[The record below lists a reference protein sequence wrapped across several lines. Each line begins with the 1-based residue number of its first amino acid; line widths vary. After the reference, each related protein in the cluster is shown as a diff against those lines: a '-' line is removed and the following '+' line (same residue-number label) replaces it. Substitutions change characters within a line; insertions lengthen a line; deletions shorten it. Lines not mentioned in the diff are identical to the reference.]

1 MELETTRFL
10 SVCPLC
16 EATFNPMEAR
26 VLGEENESH
35 LLHIQCRKCLN
46 ALLALVFISPMGM
59 SSVGLV
65 TDLSFDD
72 ALKFKEDAGV
82 TADDVL
88 DTHTLL
94 QDDEAFLAALV

>member
-1 MELETTRFL
+1 M
-10 SVCPLC
+10 
-16 EATFNPMEAR
+16 
-26 VLGEENESH
+26 LGEENESH

-59 SSVGLV
+59 SSIGLI

-72 ALKFKEDAGV
+72 ALKFKEDGAV

-88 DTHTLL
+88 SAYELL
-94 QDDEAFLAALV
+94 QDDETFFAALV